1 MKNNR
6 NVLVNYL
13 KQMSSED
20 LEWLSAAFRCMETHA
35 EERNEQIAEHM
46 LKDANLEPFF
56 TNDCIDDPAGL
67 NPGCEEICILCESND
82 VGWPVL
88 IPVFVMWLLHREL
101 TSKEDKMIQTV
112 IDAYLDDT
120 YPELRADFEDLK
132 YEVTADCAEDIEM
145 LHMVRVI
152 LKMLCE
158 PEFLVEYFRDKLEEE
173 TDRDTKKLYRKA
185 IRFFRTNGD
194 NQ

>member
-46 LKDANLEPFF
+46 LMDANLEPFF

-67 NPGCEEICILCESND
+67 NPGCEEICVLCESND
-82 VGWPVL
+82 IEWPSTCSGIRYVAAL
-88 IPVFVMWLLHREL
+88 PGIVYKGRANDTNLNRCLL
-101 TSKEDKMIQTV
+101 
-112 IDAYLDDT
+112 
-120 YPELRADFEDLK
+120 
-132 YEVTADCAEDIEM
+132 
-145 LHMVRVI
+145 
-152 LKMLCE
+152 
-158 PEFLVEYFRDKLEEE
+158 
-173 TDRDTKKLYRKA
+173 
-185 IRFFRTNGD
+185 G
-194 NQ
+194 